1 MAKPLTGQCSLGHR
15 DIQAPLSCPGS
26 GWPHCSQLGQ
36 TLPRPIE
43 FCSLSG
49 HRRPGQPQRP
59 ELGVPL
65 KRKAARPP
73 QASFPTLCWPLPYI
87 LLLSKHLFHPC
98 LERKEFLSFH
108 CGATSDHRIP
118 SPRVGRCTYP
128 PTKARALP
136 TTCRGA
142 PRAASQPASSPVHRG
157 SNRHEDRLLP
167 TRLRWETETRA
178 RKDTTR
184 NRIMIQMINYI
195 CTVNKYQ

>member
-36 TLPRPIE
+36 TLPRPVE
-43 FCSLSG
+43 SCSLSG

-65 KRKAARPP
+65 KWKATRPP

-87 LLLSKHLFHPC
+87 LLLSKHLFHLC

-128 PTKARALP
+128 PTNALALP
-136 TTCRGA
+136 TTCGGA
-142 PRAASQPASSPVHRG
+142 RRAAFQPASPPPRPQRLTQARGPAPAHPSPVG
-157 SNRHEDRLLP
+157 DRDGGEEGHNQKP
-167 TRLRWETETRA
+167 HH
-178 RKDTTR
+178 DT
-184 NRIMIQMINYI
+184 NDKLYLYS
-195 CTVNKYQ
+195 K